1 MKITGEFIFDGT
13 RDEVWKLF
21 RDPEVLATA
30 LPGTQKL
37 NKISETEYEGEIN
50 IRVGPIVGTFSGHIL
65 VSNEIPP
72 ESCTLTVEGS
82 GKAGFL
88 NGSGDVQFFEQGKDQ
103 TLMKYEGEAQ
113 IGGKLASVGQRLL
126 DVTSKSL
133 TKKGLETINQTMQER
148 RAKK

>member
-1 MKITGEFIFDGT
+1 
-13 RDEVWKLF
+13 
-21 RDPEVLATA
+21 

-37 NKISETEYEGEIN
+37 NKVSETEYEGEIN
-50 IRVGPIVGTFSGHIL
+50 IRVGPIVGVFSGRL
-65 VSNEIPP
+65 MVSNEIPP
-72 ESCTLTVEGS
+72 ESCTLTVEGA

-88 NGSGDVQFFEQGKDQ
+88 NGSGDVHFTEQGEDK

-113 IGGKLASVGQRLL
+113 IGGKLASVGQRLIEM
-126 DVTSKSL
+126 TSKSL

>member
-13 RDEVWKLF
+13 REEVWDLF
-21 RDPEVLATA
+21 RDPEILASA

-50 IRVGPIVGTFSGHIL
+50 IRVGPIVGVFAGRL
-65 VSNEIPP
+65 EVSNEVPP

-88 NGSGDVQFFEQGKDQ
+88 NGSGDVYFSEHGEDQ
-103 TLMKYEGEAQ
+103 TLMKYEGEVQ
-113 IGGKLASVGQRLL
+113 IGGKLASVGQRLIEM
-126 DVTSKSL
+126 TSKSL
-133 TKKGLETINQTMQER
+133 SKMGLETINKTMQER
-148 RAKK
+148 RASK